1 MRAIVHDRTLKINQ
15 YWWNTAD
22 IIHYRKQGADHIYP
36 NKAPGMTLLSA
47 VPFAA
52 ISAVLGASHRLGLVS
67 ELSSGPHQIRVRY
80 FNALF
85 GGLVKLS

>member
-22 IIHYRKQGADHIYP
+22 IIHYRKQGA
-36 NKAPGMTLLSA
+36 GMTLLSA

>member
-1 MRAIVHDRTLKINQ
+1 
-15 YWWNTAD
+15 
-22 IIHYRKQGADHIYP
+22 
-36 NKAPGMTLLSA
+36 MTLLSA